1 MYNKEKKGFTLV
13 ELLAVIIILGIL
25 ALITTPLVL
34 NTIESTRLGAAKT
47 GATNYVTILE
57 DELVKQ
63 QVLHPEEEIGS
74 GKYEVLKDGKYKV
87 GEEVKT
93 LQVKGELPS
102 EGTICVDDNGNV
114 DKYSVVIGSYVV
126 SNITGEQE
134 IEVGTKALNITCDI
148 SKETVKMSIKG
159 NANLCEKEKVVVIE
173 YPNIDR
179 VEKQYSFDKE
189 TWYAYEGEISVRE
202 NTTIYARVY
211 DGESA
216 GVTSSI
222 IISKADNEQVS
233 KTSPS
238 VKLSNTKPTSVI
250 EANIRQTD
258 NCSLDTNTIEYGISD
273 KEEGPYKYGK
283 NNVFEGL
290 KNNTIY
296 YIKTRAND
304 IARNGVVESASSKI
318 TTGDFGVITLESN
331 IAEWSTSKKIKVTGE
346 TSGSTLEYRVRKY
359 NFDTKSYEVSN
370 WGSYKGEITLDS
382 MATIEYPT
390 TVYARFNDGV
400 NTSREAT
407 LTITKIDTTAPTLT
421 LGKIN
426 TTTRSITVPY
436 EASDTESEIKN
447 TICVYG
453 ASTSYGQTGTI
464 SNNRCVINNIK
475 AGTTYYYKIVTTNN
489 AGLTVEKTGNTKT
502 NSFNAITIT
511 PNTTSWQASKTVTIS
526 GTTAGAKLEYR
537 IRKYNFTTNSYEVS
551 NWTDYSS
558 ALTLNSMATSE
569 YPTIVYARF
578 NDGINTS
585 NEATLNV
592 TTIDTTLPTLTLG
605 NITKTTKSITV
616 PYGASDNE
624 SGIKSIACEYGTSET
639 YGTKGVISGNTCVI
653 NNVKANTTYYYK
665 IVATN
670 NAGLV
675 TTKTG
680 NTKTEAFNGITIKA
694 NTTNWTTSKTVTI
707 SGTTAG
713 AKLEYRIRKYNFTTN
728 SYEVSE
734 WASYAGDITL
744 KDMATSEHPITV
756 YARFNDGYNTSA
768 EVTYSVAT
776 IDLTYPTLTVGTLV
790 TTTRSIVIPFTAKDS
805 ESGIKA
811 TTCEYGTSESYGSRG
826 TVEGNGC
833 IISNIKAG
841 TKYYYRITTTNNAGL
856 VTTKIGNSET
866 GTFNGI
872 TITPSTSNWTQSKTI
887 TINGSTAGAVLEYKI
902 VSGST
907 IKKDWTEYSGAIT
920 INWEANTN
928 TPTYIQARFN
938 DGYNTSKETTYTEV
952 KVDVT
957 APNLT
962 LGNITKTTKSITVP
976 FTASDSESGI
986 KTTTCEYG
994 TSTSYGAKGTISN
1007 NSCVMNNIKAGTTYY
1022 YRVVTTNNA
1031 GVTTTK
1037 TGDSVSGTFNGI
1049 TITPN
1054 TTNWQASKTV
1064 TISGTTAGAKLEY
1077 RIRKYNF
1084 TTNSYEVSNW
1094 ADYNSALTLNSM
1106 ATVTY
1111 PTTVY
1116 ARFNDGVNT
1125 SAEVT
1130 LNITTIDTTVPTL
1143 NLGTVSVTTK
1153 SITVPY
1159 EASDNESGIKT
1170 TTCEYGTSTSY
1181 GAKGTISNNS
1191 CIINNIKAGTTYYY
1205 KIVTTNNA
1213 GMQTVKTGNSVSGT
1227 FNGITITPNTAN
1239 WSTSKTI
1246 SVSGTTSGAKLEYRI
1261 RKYNFTTNSYE
1272 VSGWSDYANA
1282 ITVNWIA
1289 TSEYPTTIM
1298 ARFNDGYNTSA
1309 EATLNITTNDPT
1321 APTLTLGGVV
1331 STTRK
1336 ITVPFI
1342 ATDNESGIKST
1353 TCKYKKEEASEY
1365 TSATISGN
1373 TCVIDNLHDADETYE
1388 ISITTTNNAGASTTK
1403 ETVADI
1409 LDIDNTTISIDGSA
1423 ATCSKTKTLKIS
1435 AASIPSGANLQYR
1448 IGDNGTWTNISNG
1461 GTITVTSNTT
1471 VYARLYDGINQSSE
1485 ESFTITTIDTTAP
1498 TTIAPS
1504 ATSTTKS
1511 ITVTNKQTDN
1521 CGLNTGTLQY
1531 GISTS
1536 VNGTYTWQSSN
1547 VFSNLS
1553 SGTTYYVK
1561 TRVNDIAGNG
1571 LTESAATTAITQ
1583 SLGTCSISVTDDGKW
1598 TISKTA
1604 TITKTGNG
1612 TLQYR
1617 IVSGTTE
1624 KVGWTNYSSATTI
1637 NWAANATTPTD
1648 IYCRVTDGK
1657 NTYTGTTKRITTID
1671 TTAPTAASFTYSTTT
1686 NSITVKASGTDS
1698 ESGISKYWFSKDSGK
1713 TWTAAQTSNTY
1724 TFSGLSSGTYP
1735 IMVSVGNGTYGNG
1748 STTGYKNSAATNV
1761 TLVSLGTC
1769 SVDSPSPSGW
1779 TQSKTVTASKTGN
1792 GTLQYRIVSGTTE
1805 KVGWTNYSSAVT
1817 INWEANTTTPTY
1829 VYCRVTDGTNV
1840 KAGSNT
1846 QTITTI
1852 DRTKPAKP
1860 TVSLKLGNT
1869 SGSSYTSGA
1878 WTNQDVWHIVK
1889 SSDSASGVSYYQYSH
1904 DGKTGWSNDISTLG
1918 WGASYT
1924 NGKNQLS
1931 YRINWGG
1938 QWNFYVRAVDTAGNI
1953 SDNSDV
1959 FTVRIDNSAPNVP
1972 TSTVRQNNSS
1982 GTVISDAT
1990 TDKWHNTV
1998 MWWGSFSATDNGSS
2012 GVNRYEFSTNC
2023 TGSVSGTLSTNGYTY
2038 GSGTNYKFC
2047 IRAVDNTGNA
2057 SSWSGAY
2064 YFKVDTVAPTTTAP
2078 SATSTTNS
2086 ITVANKQTDALS
2098 GIASLQYGISTNNS
2112 SYTWQNSNVFSN
2124 LSSGTTYY
2132 VKTRAKDN
2140 AGNGY
2145 TESAV
2150 TTIRTQNPISVSIS
2164 KISNGNCYNGWCD
2177 STTVYFSS
2185 TGTVKYYY
2193 VKSTVSGGSAT
2204 YGFADATCGSGN
2216 SPGTCTSTR
2225 TDELTANVWY
2235 RFTSNPNGIYIYGVT
2250 KTTTSNL
2257 YVVASDG
2264 ETSASTT
2271 ATISK
2276 LDTTAPTQEVP
2287 YITTKNIP
2295 AISTSSAPTKSV
2307 TVSNR
2312 QTDAQSGLNSN
2323 SIQYG
2328 ISTSKNGTYT
2338 WQNNNTFTGLS
2349 NNTYYFKTKVSDN
2362 VGNSSISSATAS
2374 YKVYALGTTINYNPV
2389 TDSVC
2394 SNPGSSTNGCLKFY
2408 VLHDPGSSYPYL
2420 ELITA
2425 ETFNYNNLTY
2435 PQTDRFMGGIN
2446 WQDGPYLPDG
2456 DYIAYASG
2464 HNSVEDSSIRVPE
2477 WLKGYYWT
2485 STDAGTFG
2493 DGPDGSWIRPRQYVV
2508 ANYSLTF
2515 ETSDESGG
2523 KYGVR
2528 LGTGVSKDD
2537 LN

>member
-13 ELLAVIIILGIL
+13 ELLAVIVILGIL

-1982 GTVISDAT
+1982 GTVISDVT

-2276 LDTTAPTQEVP
+2276 LDSTRPDVLVSDINPDTNSIRLQT
-2287 YITTKNIP
+2287 YITQDYSGVGSVTCNYSTTNGKYNLSATSVSANGCTMTGLASNTTYYYKICAYNKVSSASNCVTGNAKTASAYTIIYNSLSDFKYYGP
-2295 AISTSSAPTKSV
+2295 SSSTSAFYFEPSY
-2307 TVSNR
+2307 SNR
-2312 QTDAQSGLNSN
+2312 AHDSGWQLADSGLSRGF
-2323 SIQYG
+2323 SLVYPDD
-2328 ISTSKNGTYT
+2328 STSGWGYKYTDYFKFTIPDKGASIYYMDVDYINKLRYVSFDLDCGEDSISADPGDDDTYT
-2338 WQNNNTFTGLS
+2338 FQFTSSGTKTCSL
-2349 NNTYYFKTKVSDN
+2349 YY
-2362 VGNSSISSATAS
+2362 
-2374 YKVYALGTTINYNPV
+2374 
-2389 TDSVC
+2389 
-2394 SNPGSSTNGCLKFY
+2394 
-2408 VLHDPGSSYPYL
+2408 
-2420 ELITA
+2420 
-2425 ETFNYNNLTY
+2425 
-2435 PQTDRFMGGIN
+2435 Q
-2446 WQDGPYLPDG
+2446 
-2456 DYIAYASG
+2456 AYA
-2464 HNSVEDSSIRVPE
+2464 D
-2477 WLKGYYWT
+2477 
-2485 STDAGTFG
+2485 DANG
-2493 DGPDGSWIRPRQYVV
+2493 
-2508 ANYSLTF
+2508 
-2515 ETSDESGG
+2515 
-2523 KYGVR
+2523 
-2528 LGTGVSKDD
+2528 GVSGFRSFK
-2537 LN
+2537 LYY

>member
-13 ELLAVIIILGIL
+13 ELLAVIVILGIL

-1130 LNITTIDTTVPTL
+1130 LNITTIDTTAPNLTVAIPTK
-1143 NLGTVSVTTK
+1143 TTK

-1159 EASDNESGIKT
+1159 TASDSESGIKT

-1181 GAKGTISNNS
+1181 GATGTISNNS

-1246 SVSGTTSGAKLEYRI
+1246 SVSGTTAGAKLEYRI

-1504 ATSTTKS
+1504 ATSTTNS

-1547 VFSNLS
+1547 VFSKLS

-1571 LTESAATTAITQ
+1571 LTESVATTAITQ

-1624 KVGWTNYSSATTI
+1624 KVGWTNYSSAATI
-1637 NWAANATTPTD
+1637 NWAANAITPTD
-1648 IYCRVTDGK
+1648 IYCRVTDGT

-1686 NSITVKASGTDS
+1686 NSIKVVASGTDA

-1769 SVDSPSPSGW
+1769 SVDTPSPSGW
-1779 TQSKTVTASKTGN
+1779 AQSKTVTASKTGN

-1805 KVGWTNYSSAVT
+1805 KVGWTNYSSEVT

-1829 VYCRVTDGTNV
+1829 VYCRLTDGTNV

-1869 SGSSYTSGA
+1869 SGSSYTSGT

-1918 WGASYT
+1918 WGSSYT

-1938 QWNFYVRAVDTAGNI
+1938 QWNFYVRAVDSAGNI

-1959 FTVRIDNSAPNVP
+1959 FTVKIDKTAPTVP
-1972 TSTVRQNNSS
+1972 TTTVRQSNSS
-1982 GTVISDAT
+1982 GTVISDAQT
-1990 TDKWHNTV
+1990 NKWHNMT
-1998 MWWGSFSATDNGSS
+1998 MWWGNFSSKDNESGIANYQFSDNGKDEHAFVGEAS
-2012 GVNRYEFSTNC
+2012 
-2023 TGSVSGTLSTNGYTY
+2023 YTY
-2038 GSGTNYKFC
+2038 VTGTNFAWY
-2047 IRAVDNTGNA
+2047 IRAVDNSGNA
-2057 SSWSGAY
+2057 SSWSGPY
-2064 YFKVDTVAPTTTAP
+2064 YFKVDAVAPTTTAP
-2078 SATSTTNS
+2078 GATSTTNG
-2086 ITVANKQTDALS
+2086 ITVTNKQTDALS

-2145 TESAV
+2145 TESSV

-2177 STTVYFSS
+2177 STTVYFTS

-2204 YGFADATCGSGN
+2204 YGFADATCGNGN

-2276 LDTTAPTQEVP
+2276 LDSTRPDVLVSDINPDTNSIRLQT
-2287 YITTKNIP
+2287 YITQDYSGVGSVTCNYSTTNGKYNLSATSVSANGCTMTGLASNTTYYYKICAYNKVSSASNCVTGNAKTASAYTIIYNSLSDFKYYGP
-2295 AISTSSAPTKSV
+2295 SSSTSAFYFEPSY
-2307 TVSNR
+2307 SNR
-2312 QTDAQSGLNSN
+2312 AHDSGWQLADSGLSRGF
-2323 SIQYG
+2323 SLVYPDD
-2328 ISTSKNGTYT
+2328 STSGWGYKYTDYFKFTIPDKGASIYYMDVDYINKLRYVSFDLDCGEDSISADPGDDDTYT
-2338 WQNNNTFTGLS
+2338 FQFTSSGTKTCSL
-2349 NNTYYFKTKVSDN
+2349 YY
-2362 VGNSSISSATAS
+2362 
-2374 YKVYALGTTINYNPV
+2374 
-2389 TDSVC
+2389 
-2394 SNPGSSTNGCLKFY
+2394 
-2408 VLHDPGSSYPYL
+2408 
-2420 ELITA
+2420 
-2425 ETFNYNNLTY
+2425 
-2435 PQTDRFMGGIN
+2435 Q
-2446 WQDGPYLPDG
+2446 
-2456 DYIAYASG
+2456 AYA
-2464 HNSVEDSSIRVPE
+2464 D
-2477 WLKGYYWT
+2477 
-2485 STDAGTFG
+2485 DANG
-2493 DGPDGSWIRPRQYVV
+2493 
-2508 ANYSLTF
+2508 
-2515 ETSDESGG
+2515 
-2523 KYGVR
+2523 
-2528 LGTGVSKDD
+2528 GVSGFRSFK
-2537 LN
+2537 LYY